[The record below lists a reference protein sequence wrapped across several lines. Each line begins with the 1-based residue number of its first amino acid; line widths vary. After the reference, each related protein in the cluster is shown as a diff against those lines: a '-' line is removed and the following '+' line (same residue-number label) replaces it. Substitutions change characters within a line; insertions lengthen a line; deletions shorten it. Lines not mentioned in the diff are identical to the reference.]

1 MFPCFLLSI
10 LTSFAQLHIEREN
23 YSVQINSEGMLC
35 SLKIKNVEIIR
46 SPLEFCP
53 GISWTATVIEQKP
66 EEITFALDSSQG
78 KARVSYRFK
87 DDQIRITLTNNLKG
101 FQTWQIHL
109 SADVLAFENL
119 QNNTVK
125 GAEAIQFLDR
135 GEIRSLPSPTIC
147 RVQRARLY
155 LSNGSTILFW
165 HSGWGA
171 PFNLDEIGSLNYF
184 TYRRNLLES
193 ERPMD
198 IYFQLEKPPSKPF
211 LPAPA
216 FVPYGETAHNLFYLG
231 EPIRFRISF
240 TSETA
245 NRLKSARLWQIKWT
259 VRDFWDEVVAE
270 GVKKFESESALKEK
284 EVTVS
289 FNINKR
295 GWFSIIFS
303 LTPVQPSGISMIPSE
318 FRTRFA
324 VVRDEH
330 RFPKRVPFREQY
342 NMSDYYYSALIG
354 LKCVRESWNIS
365 QFFPEKGKA
374 NWEALDRIFE
384 NAYREANKWGINWF
398 FQANS
403 RPGWCSQSDYE
414 EIAYNLVY
422 RYKDKCK
429 VWEVENEPNF
439 SYSPQDYIQKAL
451 IPFSKGA
458 KRADPDCQII
468 APACVSVHHTLR
480 FLEAIVKE
488 GAINHIDGVSTH
500 TYHGPG
506 QPWELFGNPF
516 YLKKIE
522 EMAQGKPLWQ
532 TEQGYWWDNVSK
544 QKFAKY
550 VVRQFLNAISVGVPS
565 ERHFYYYVVH
575 HGFEPMYL
583 VEMGSS
589 EGQNGTLEPGG
600 VALRVMN
607 EEIGNMKPVQFEEL
621 MFGVYALRFSGE
633 TEDVITMWTL
643 DFPVEIKLEGRI
655 SEVHDMMGNP
665 KKLQRE
671 GNTSLL
677 VVDGYPSYVRIKKG
691 EKILILPPKLGRN
704 WASKEEGAVALASSS
719 DEKHPP
725 DNAIDGKWFTLYPN
739 PPEQEEWIGTFWQ
752 SKEEGASVEKP
763 VWLMVK
769 LPKAIKLR
777 YLLLLTP
784 LPAITAVPRDFQ
796 LQISKDG
803 RNWQTVANVKNSEEW
818 AYFFNFSPKETMFI
832 RLLITRL
839 NDGWHLDGRWMF
851 VIGEDFKRYT
861 NLRASVLEIMAF
873 GD

>member
-1 MFPCFLLSI
+1 MLTFLP
-10 LTSFAQLHIEREN
+10 SFAQWNANRAH
-23 YSVQINSEGMLC
+23 YTAKINGEGMLY
-35 SLKIKNVEIIR
+35 SLKIYNVELLR

-53 GISWTATVIEQKP
+53 GVRWSASLGEQTP
-66 EEITFALDSSQG
+66 EEIVLVLQSEQG
-78 KARVSYRFK
+78 NAQVRYRFK
-87 DDQIRITLTNNLKG
+87 DDQIRITLIHSLKG
-101 FQTWQIHL
+101 FQSWQINL
-109 SADVLAFENL
+109 SDQVLAFENL

-135 GEIRSLPSPTIC
+135 GEIRSLPSPALT

-155 LSNGSTILFW
+155 LSNGGTILFW
-165 HSGWGA
+165 HTGWGA

-198 IYFQLEKPPSKPF
+198 ICFQLEKTPSKPF

-231 EPIRFRISF
+231 EEIRFRICF
-240 TSETA
+240 TPETIE
-245 NRLKSARLWQIKWT
+245 RLKYAKLWHLKWT
-259 VRDFWDEVVAE
+259 VRDFWDEVVAKGE
-270 GVKKFESESALKEK
+270 KKLESEVALKER
-284 EVTVS
+284 EIPVS
-289 FNINKR
+289 FNLNKR
-295 GWFSIIFS
+295 GWFSILFS
-303 LTPVQPSGISMIPSE
+303 LSPIQPTGLSIVPSE
-318 FRTRFA
+318 FRARFA
-324 VVRDEH
+324 VVKNEPG
-330 RFPKRVPFREQY
+330 FPKRVSFKEQY

-354 LKCVRESWNIS
+354 LKCLRESCDMS
-365 QFFPEKGKA
+365 QFFFGKGEA

-384 NAYREANKWGINWF
+384 NAHIEANKWGINWF

-403 RPGWCSQSDYE
+403 RPSWCSESDYE
-414 EIAYNLVY
+414 EIAYNLVNRY
-422 RYKDKCK
+422 RDKCK

-458 KRADPDCQII
+458 KRADPDCKII

-480 FLEAIVKE
+480 FLDTIVKE
-488 GAINHIDGVSTH
+488 SALNFIDGLSTH

-522 EMAQGKPLWQ
+522 EMAPGKPLWQ

-550 VVRQFLNAISVGVPS
+550 VVRQFLSAISVGIPL

-600 VALRVMN
+600 VALRIMN
-607 EEIGNMKPVQFEEL
+607 EEIGNKKPVLFEEL
-621 MFGVYALRFSGE
+621 MFGVYALRFSGDI
-633 TEDVITMWTL
+633 EDVITIWTL
-643 DFPVEIKLEGRI
+643 DFPVELKLQGRI
-655 SEVHDMMGNP
+655 LVVHDIMGNP
-665 KKLQRE
+665 RKLKRE
-671 GNTSLL
+671 GSTSLL
-677 VVDGYPSYVRIKKG
+677 VVDGYPSYVRIRKG
-691 EKILILPPKLGRN
+691 EKLLIIAPKLGKN
-704 WASKEEGAVALASSS
+704 WASKGERASASASSS

-725 DNAIDGKWFTLYPN
+725 DNLIDGKWFTLYPT
-739 PPEQEEWIGTFWQ
+739 PSEQEEWIGTFWQ
-752 SKEEGASVEKP
+752 AKEESASVDKP
-763 VWLMVK
+763 VWFIVS
-769 LPKAIKLR
+769 LPKTIKLR

-784 LPAITAVPRDFQ
+784 LPAITAVPRDFHI
-796 LQISKDG
+796 QISKDG
-803 RNWQTVANVKNSEEW
+803 KNWQTVANVSNSEEW
-818 AYFFNFSPKETMFI
+818 AYFFSFSPRETRFI
-832 RLLITRL
+832 RLLITKL
-839 NDGWHLDGRWMF
+839 NDGWHLDGRWRF
-851 VIGEDFKRYT
+851 VIGEDFKKYT
-861 NLRASVLEIMAF
+861 NLRASVLELMAF